1 MQSKTFS
8 SCINLLQVNYGKD
21 NYGNCKMVSNND
33 VLNVWYQLLKH
44 FTDEQFIKATEKI
57 MLNEIFPPKLDT
69 FAKYCSEIAAPVI
82 DDTEGWGLV
91 VKAIN
96 TYGYMRV
103 EQAMQS
109 LPQTVRKAVE
119 YMGGLKLI
127 CESEEPDVIRGQF
140 NKCMAAINQR
150 ERANRREKNGLMD
163 AIALMNSTDEPLKIE
178 LEEWKRSG
186 DDVTNEGIAKVHEA
200 YKKAREDRDK

>member
-1 MQSKTFS
+1 MSNDNEILNFWYAA
-8 SCINLLQVNYGKD
+8 LQHY
-21 NYGNCKMVSNND
+21 S
-33 VLNVWYQLLKH
+33 
-44 FTDEQFIKATEKI
+44 DEQFIEATKKI
-57 MLNEIFPPKLDT
+57 MLNETFPPKLDT

-103 EQAMQS
+103 EEAMKT
-109 LPQTVRKAVE
+109 LPPTVQKAVE

-140 NKCMAAINQR
+140 NKCMAAVNQR
-150 ERANRREKNGLMD
+150 ERSSRRERTGLEQ
-163 AIALMNSTDEPLKIE
+163 AVALMNSKTEETLLIE
-178 LEEWKRSG
+178 TQAWERSSE
-186 DDVTNEGIAKVHEA
+186 DVVNEGLEKVYRALNEA
-200 YKKAREDRDK
+200 RGKKE